1 MYRYNMLQ
9 KVSPAKDRQMSD
21 VYVVVNNAKFWY
33 GSCVRRNMK
42 LLADFTTRTAFPRRK
57 FAVPLSRSKYCTIR
71 AIDFPLSVASDL
83 TIRHINMYFIS
94 VRSTGLVEAEE
105 MEMIR
110 FCRKQWTKKWTR
122 IPHRNAN
129 TSNHDKRH
137 YSFCAIC
144 VIRLTKVQPNV
155 GQDHPMDHHS
165 QQKHPCR
172 FLVLV
177 VSHLFRFQFLGNVF
191 C

>member
-83 TIRHINMYFIS
+83 TIRHIQYVFYF
-94 VRSTGLVEAEE
+94 G
-105 MEMIR
+105 
-110 FCRKQWTKKWTR
+110 TR
-122 IPHRNAN
+122 NRPRGGRRNGDDSILPK
-129 TSNHDKRH
+129 TMDEKMD
-137 YSFCAIC
+137 
-144 VIRLTKVQPNV
+144 
-155 GQDHPMDHHS
+155 QDPT
-165 QQKHPCR
+165 
-172 FLVLV
+172 
-177 VSHLFRFQFLGNVF
+177 
-191 C
+191 